1 MIDKNCLDISCN
13 LKIVYISTINM
24 SAQILNM
31 PVHVGTMSGN
41 RTLWDNSF
49 ILLYGDKRIRLSKI
63 FTIPLAALHVRVI
76 RFIKIYS
83 LNFPNPFHHQ
93 NRQNKLSM
101 NQQY

>member
-1 MIDKNCLDISCN
+1 
-13 LKIVYISTINM
+13 M
-24 SAQILNM
+24 SAQILDM
-31 PVHVGTMSGN
+31 SVHVRTMSGN
-41 RTLWDNSF
+41 RTLWDNGF

-63 FTIPLAALHVRVI
+63 FTIPPAALHVRVI
-76 RFIKIYS
+76 QFIKIYS